1 MSSNINAK
9 TLKKENYDVILE
21 DLLTCGYILIDFTD
35 ELSHDNI
42 SGIDVLDSW
51 ENVFERSFGKDIVKS
66 DFIKYG
72 ITEST
77 GGLAL
82 GYRK

>member
-1 MSSNINAK
+1 MNSNIIPK
-9 TLKKENYDVILE
+9 TLKKENYDLILD
-21 DLLTCGYILIDFTD
+21 DLLTYGYIIINFTD
-35 ELSHDNI
+35 EISHDNI
-42 SGIDVLDSW
+42 SDIDVLDIW
-51 ENVFERSFGKDIVKS
+51 EKVFERSFGKDIVKS